1 MSGLLGRRYD
11 SVTQKTSRGE
21 PSEDTDSVMKRID
34 SKTRHRLKRFIQG
47 VIFMSVMIV
56 IMELDWKIRGPETMR
71 HLNMIEGELGELRP
85 FPNALL
91 LSKNPH
97 FKGGSS
103 QLDATYVVQGVPATS
118 IEHWYNEELQRQNWR
133 PLSVTSRQSRRILE
147 FCRNE
152 ESVFL
157 FLPENSSGPDTKFTI
172 DIRWGEGTGECWKL
186 D

>member
-1 MSGLLGRRYD
+1 
-11 SVTQKTSRGE
+11 
-21 PSEDTDSVMKRID
+21 MKRID
-34 SKTRHRLKRFIQG
+34 PKTKYRLKRLIQV
-47 VIFMSVMIV
+47 VIFMSVVIV
-56 IMELDWKIRGPETMR
+56 IMKLDWKIRGPETMR

-85 FPNALL
+85 FPSALL

-97 FKGGSS
+97 FKGGAS
-103 QLDATYVVQGVPATS
+103 QLDATYVVQGVRATS

-133 PLSVTSRQSRRILE
+133 PLSATNRQSRRILE

-157 FLPENSSGPDTKFTI
+157 FLPENSSGPETKFTI
-172 DIRWGEGTGECWKL
+172 DIRWGEGTSECWKQ